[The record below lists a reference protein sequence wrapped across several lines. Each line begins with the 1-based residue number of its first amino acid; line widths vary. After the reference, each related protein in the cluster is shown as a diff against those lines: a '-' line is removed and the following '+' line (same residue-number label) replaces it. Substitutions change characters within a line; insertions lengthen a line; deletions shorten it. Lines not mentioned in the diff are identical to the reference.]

1 MSETTDVLKGIRVLE
16 VAQWWFVPSAGAILA
31 DWGADV
37 VKIEHPETGDPQ
49 RGLVTSGLVPK
60 GGFNFMWEQP
70 NRGKKSVAID
80 IRKPGGRDLLYR
92 LAEQS
97 DVFLTS
103 FLPEARRKLEIDVE
117 HIRRINPRIVYAR
130 GTGQGTRGPDA
141 ERGGYDGASYWARG
155 GIAMALTGAGTE
167 GPPIMQRPAFGDS
180 IGGLTVAAGIAAALF
195 KRERTGEPSVVDI
208 SLLGAAMWNISAD
221 VTMARALAAI
231 GLGKGMPK
239 MDRRMSPNPIVN
251 AYQTKD
257 KRWIMLIMLQSD
269 RNWPDLCRHLD
280 REDLIED
287 PRFATS
293 ALRAQNKGE
302 CVDVLDAIFASRT
315 LEDWKTAL
323 ATTDGV
329 WAPIQNPGEL
339 YSDPQVIANGYLP
352 EVELGSGET
361 CQLVSSPV
369 QFDERPFALRHAPE
383 CGQDTEAVLLEL
395 GLEWEEIARHKQS
408 GAIL

>member
-1 MSETTDVLKGIRVLE
+1 MEDTAGVLDGIRVLE

-37 VKIEHPETGDPQ
+37 VKVEHPETGDPQ

-70 NRGKKSVAID
+70 NRGKKSVGID
-80 IRKPGGRDLLYR
+80 IRQPGGRDVLYK
-92 LAEQS
+92 LAARS

-117 HIRRINPRIVYAR
+117 HIRAVNPDIVYAR
-130 GTGQGTRGPDA
+130 GTGQGVRGPDA

-155 GIAMALTGAGTE
+155 GIAMALTGAGSDE
-167 GPPIMQRPAFGDS
+167 PPVMQRPAFGDS
-180 IGGLTVAAGIAAALF
+180 IGGLTVAAGIAGALF
-195 KRERTGEPSVVDI
+195 KRERTGKPSVVDI

-221 VTMARALAAI
+221 VTMAKALAAI

-251 AYQTKD
+251 AYRTKD
-257 KRWIMLIMLQSD
+257 RRWLMLIMLQSD
-269 RNWPDLCRHLD
+269 RDWPDLCRHLD
-280 REDLIED
+280 RPDLIDD

-293 ALRAQNKGE
+293 ALRAQNKVE
-302 CVDVLDAIFASRT
+302 CVETLDAIFATRT
-315 LEDWKTAL
+315 LEEWKTAL

-339 YSDPQVIANGYLP
+339 YEDPQVLANGYLP
-352 EVELGSGET
+352 EVELGSGDT

-369 QFDERPFALRHAPE
+369 QFDEQPLTLRHAPE

-395 GLEWEEIARHKQS
+395 GLDWDEITRHKES

>member
-1 MSETTDVLKGIRVLE
+1 MSQTSDVLRGIRVLE
-16 VAQWWFVPSAGAILA
+16 VAQWWFVPSAGAILG

-37 VKIEHPETGDPQ
+37 IKIEHPETGDPQ

-80 IRKPGGRDLLYR
+80 IRKPGGRDLLYK
-92 LAEQS
+92 LAETS

-117 HIRRINPRIVYAR
+117 HIRRVNPRIVYAR
-130 GTGQGTRGPDA
+130 GTGQGVRGPDA

-155 GIAMALTGAGTE
+155 GIAMALTGAGSE
-167 GPPIMQRPAFGDS
+167 GPPVMQRPAFGDS
-180 IGGLTVAAGIAAALF
+180 IGGLTVAAGIAGALF

-221 VTMARALAAI
+221 VTMAKALAAI
-231 GLGKGMPK
+231 GLDKGMPK

-251 AYQTKD
+251 AYRTGD
-257 KRWIMLIMLQSD
+257 GRWIMLIMLQSD
-269 RNWPDLCRHLD
+269 RDWPDLCRHLD
-280 REDLIED
+280 RQDLIDD

-293 ALRAQNKGE
+293 ALRAENKGE
-302 CVDVLDAIFASRT
+302 CVDELDRIFATRT
-315 LEDWKTAL
+315 LEEWKTAL

-339 YSDPQVIANGYLP
+339 YVDPQVLANGYLP

-361 CQLVSSPV
+361 CQLVASPV
-369 QFDERPFALRHAPE
+369 QFDEQAPTLRHAPE
-383 CGQDTEAVLLEL
+383 CGQDTETVLLDL
-395 GLEWEEIARHKQS
+395 GLAWDEIARHKES

>member
-1 MSETTDVLKGIRVLE
+1 MSEMAGALDGLRVLE
-16 VAQWWFVPSAGAILA
+16 VAQWWFVPSAGAILS
-31 DWGADV
+31 DWGAEV
-37 VKIEHPETGDPQ
+37 IKVEHPETGDPQ
-49 RGLVTSGLVPK
+49 RGLVTSGLIPK

-80 IRKPGGRDLLYR
+80 IRTPGGLDILHA
-92 LAEQS
+92 LARRS

-103 FLPEARRKLEIDVE
+103 FLPEARQKLRIDVE
-117 HIRRINPRIVYAR
+117 HIRAVNPDIIYAR
-130 GTGQGTRGPDA
+130 GTGQGVRGPDA

-155 GIAMALTGAGTE
+155 GIAMALTGAGSE

-180 IGGLTVAAGIAAALF
+180 IGGLTIAGGIAAALF
-195 KRERTGEPSVVDI
+195 KRERTGKPSVVDI
-208 SLLGAAMWNISAD
+208 SLLGTAMWNISAD
-221 VTMARALAAI
+221 VTMAKALAAI
-231 GLGKGMPK
+231 GLDKGMPR
-239 MDRRMSPNPIVN
+239 MDRRMTPNPIVN

-257 KRWIMLIMLQSD
+257 RRWIMLIMLQSD
-269 RNWPDLCRHLD
+269 RNWPDLCRHLG

-302 CVDVLDAIFASRT
+302 CIDVLDAIFATRS
-315 LEDWKTAL
+315 LEEWKSAL

-339 YSDPQVIANGYLP
+339 YQDPQVLANGYLP
-352 EVELGSGET
+352 EVVLGNGST
-361 CQLVSSPV
+361 CQLVSNPV
-369 QFDERPFALRHAPE
+369 QFDGHEPVLRHAPE
-383 CGQDTEAVLLEL
+383 HGQDTEAVLLEL
-395 GLEWEEIARHKQS
+395 GLDWDTIVRHKES